1 MQHMHRRQVIFA
13 AAAAALAAGTAGLAL
28 SARAQGATATG
39 EVIKVDKAGSRITI
53 KHGGVPNL
61 DMPPMI
67 MVFHVRDAG
76 LLDGLA
82 PGDRV
87 RFEAA
92 RIDGRYTITAL
103 SKAP

>member
-1 MQHMHRRQVIFA
+1 MRRRQALIA
-13 AAAAALAAGTAGLAL
+13 AAAAAAMAATALAAQG
-28 SARAQGATATG
+28 QGATSTG
-39 EVIKVDKAGSRITI
+39 EVVKVDKAGRRITL

-67 MVFHVRDAG
+67 MVFHVRDAA